1 MAGIRQG
8 RLEPGTILHHPH
20 FYTDPE
26 TGELK
31 PKFLFV
37 LATMAS
43 GDVVW
48 RLLTSQHADVRPERP
63 PCYHG
68 DPYPGFYLGVID
80 TSAGLGKKSWLDLR
94 PLDDGDGVEVAKL
107 LDAST
112 LTIETTINGA
122 SLRAAL
128 ECAAA
133 ADDTTRAQERAIR
146 DQLAGM

>member
-1 MAGIRQG
+1 MTCVRQG
-8 RLEPGTILHHPH
+8 WLGPGTILRHSS
-20 FYTDPE
+20 FYADPQ

-31 PKFLFV
+31 PKFPFV
-37 LATMAS
+37 LATTAD

-48 RLLTSQHADVRPERP
+48 RLLTSRQYGRPEKPR
-63 PCYHG
+63 CYHG

-80 TSAGLGKKSWLDLR
+80 PSAGLGKKSWLDLH
-94 PLDDGDGVEVAKL
+94 PLDDGDGQEVARL
-107 LDAST
+107 LDVRVLT
-112 LTIETTINGA
+112 LATSISGD

-146 DQLAGM
+146 DQLAAL